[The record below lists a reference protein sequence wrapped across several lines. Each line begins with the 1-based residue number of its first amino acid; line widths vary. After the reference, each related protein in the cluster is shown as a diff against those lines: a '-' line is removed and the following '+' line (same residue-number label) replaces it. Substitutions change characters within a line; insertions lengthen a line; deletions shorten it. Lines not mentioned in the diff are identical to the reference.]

1 MCCHPFSNLVVL
13 WLMHVNQVPITA
25 TPTRVKNAHGE
36 YVFAAEPLPHA
47 IFYVRMV
54 RGTPLGAC
62 SDV

>member
-1 MCCHPFSNLVVL
+1 
-13 WLMHVNQVPITA
+13 MHVNQVPITA